1 MTSSQ
6 ITSDHATPPR
16 PAALLSERQLAARW
30 GVAPGSL
37 ANARSRGCSPV
48 PYTKVLSR
56 VRYRLA
62 DIEAY
67 EVAQSIAA

>member
-1 MTSSQ
+1 MTSS
-6 ITSDHATPPR
+6 TMTPDHATPPH
-16 PAALLSERQLAARW
+16 PTSLLSEIDLAARW
-30 GVAPGSL
+30 GVSPGSL
-37 ANARSRGCSPV
+37 ANSRSRGCSPV

-67 EVAQSIAA
+67 EAAQSIAA